1 MTTLIRNQTLVFS
14 ILQGSDLGTY
24 FIILEWNICTWFKL
38 WLGFCQSKWSGFWGY
53 LTAGEIM
60 FFAPHDCLS
69 HPFAFPR
76 SNMFIWQ
83 EAAGGPGRLGRR
95 SYWFMLSCYSQLL
108 LQVLILR
115 IMDNPSIYFHAYM
128 HIPDFQNQ
136 SLGLSSTQ
144 DLQFLISE
152 PPSSLWGCIFF
163 LFTLLAPTFSLAA
176 VGEKGV
182 ERTPVRIFMI
192 SLPSSKN
199 INFKAWVIKEWPDSV
214 WSCQGSVPFISSDGH
229 FSSLRSIYYG
239 SG

>member
-1 MTTLIRNQTLVFS
+1 MIVSHIHLLFLEVTCSSDRRLLVVQEGWAEGLIDSCWAATHSCFFRCW
-14 ILQGSDLGTY
+14 Y
-24 FIILEWNICTWFKL
+24 F
-38 WLGFCQSKWSGFWGY
+38 
-53 LTAGEIM
+53 
-60 FFAPHDCLS
+60 
-69 HPFAFPR
+69 
-76 SNMFIWQ
+76 
-83 EAAGGPGRLGRR
+83 
-95 SYWFMLSCYSQLL
+95 
-108 LQVLILR
+108 R